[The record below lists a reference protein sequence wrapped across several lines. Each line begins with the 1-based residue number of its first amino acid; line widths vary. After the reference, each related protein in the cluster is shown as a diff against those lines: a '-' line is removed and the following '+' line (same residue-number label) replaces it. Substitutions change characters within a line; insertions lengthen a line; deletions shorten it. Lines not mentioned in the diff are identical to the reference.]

1 MPKLVDLTGKR
12 YGKLVVLERKESVN
26 KRTYWACKCDCGN
39 IVSIR
44 SDTLG
49 RNANSCGCLKKEQDK
64 KNLGRYIHG
73 KSHDR
78 LSNIWYHIK
87 TRCNDEKSDTFQH
100 YGGRGIAVC
109 DTWEKDYL
117 EFEKWALPNGYTK
130 EMTIDRIDVD
140 GDYSPENCRW
150 IPFSQQAN
158 NKRNTL
164 WVEYNSQA
172 TSLKD
177 AYDQE
182 KPNIGYNTARKR
194 YHRGERELNKLFA
207 DRMY

>member
-1 MPKLVDLTGKR
+1 MPKFVDLTGKR
-12 YGKLVVLERKESVN
+12 YGKLVVLEKAKSVN
-26 KRTYWACKCDCGN
+26 KRTYWMCACDCGN
-39 IVSIR
+39 VVLIR

-64 KNLGRYIHG
+64 KNLDKYIHG
-73 KSHDR
+73 KSHGR
-78 LSNIWYHIK
+78 LSSIWYHIK
-87 TRCNDEKSDTFQH
+87 TRCNDEKSDKFQH
-100 YGGRGIAVC
+100 YGGRGISVC

-117 EFEKWALPNGYTK
+117 EFEKWALLNGYTK

-182 KPNIGYNTARKR
+182 KPNIGYNTTRKR
-194 YHRGERELNKLFA
+194 YHRGERDLNKLFA
-207 DRMY
+207 DRTY